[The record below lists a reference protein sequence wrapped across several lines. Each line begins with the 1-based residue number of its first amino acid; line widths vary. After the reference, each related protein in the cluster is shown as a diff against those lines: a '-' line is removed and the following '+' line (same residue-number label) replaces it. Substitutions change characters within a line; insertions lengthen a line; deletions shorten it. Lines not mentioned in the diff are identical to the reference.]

1 MDAVLS
7 PDNPD
12 LKRGLF
18 TIFRDF
24 FGKAEKRRRWSLDDI
39 PWDGVNKNINPSI
52 GFVVESFCAVE
63 LYLPDY
69 IAQALPMIR
78 SNRAWSSFHINWGYE
93 ESKHSLAMADWLV
106 RARIKTPEQ
115 LAEIEKE
122 ITFKI
127 WDPPQDSGVAM
138 LIYAMCQELA
148 TFLHYRNLRHQP
160 DVASDPALS
169 KILDLIAIDERAH
182 HNFYRRVTQLF
193 LEMDREATLNHLSR
207 ILQTFAMPAV
217 HLFADCKRREA
228 AIRSLKIFD
237 EEVFYKEVY
246 MPVLDVLGVKRQ
258 EVRNR
263 LPNMKGRTTV
273 AS

>member
-1 MDAVLS
+1 MDAILS

-12 LKRGLF
+12 LKRGLYGV
-18 TIFRDF
+18 FRDF
-24 FGKAEKRRRWSLDDI
+24 FGRAEKKRRWSLKDI
-39 PWDGVNKNINPSI
+39 PWDQVNKNINPSI

-78 SNRAWSSFHINWGYE
+78 TNRAWSSFHINWGYE

-106 RARIKTPEQ
+106 QARIRTPEQ
-115 LAEIEKE
+115 LGEIEKE

-148 TFLHYRNLRHQP
+148 TWLHYRNLRHQP

-169 KILDLIAIDERAH
+169 KILDLIAVDERAH
-182 HNFYRRVTQLF
+182 HNFYRRVVELF
-193 LEMDREATLNHLSR
+193 LRLDRTTTLQHLSR

-217 HLFADCKRREA
+217 HLFADCKQR
-228 AIRSLKIFD
+228 
-237 EEVFYKEVY
+237 
-246 MPVLDVLGVKRQ
+246 
-258 EVRNR
+258 
-263 LPNMKGRTTV
+263 
-273 AS
+273 